1 MLGFFMTRIAD
12 LYIKYI
18 IYVAII
24 PKPLDLLIS
33 FDSVP
38 TLYTV

>member
-1 MLGFFMTRIAD
+1 MKRMAG
-12 LYIKYI
+12 LYMKYI

-24 PKPLDLLIS
+24 PIQLNLLIS